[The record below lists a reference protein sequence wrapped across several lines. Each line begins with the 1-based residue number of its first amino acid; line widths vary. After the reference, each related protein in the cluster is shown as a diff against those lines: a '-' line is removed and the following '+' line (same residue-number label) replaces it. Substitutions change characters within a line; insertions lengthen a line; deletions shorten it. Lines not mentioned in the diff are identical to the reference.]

1 MVNKPFTGRS
11 RQYLLLPFSLEE
23 IGQELDPIQIKASLP
38 NLLRFGLYPQVFLTQ
53 LENSVPI
60 NQLKSIISIYF
71 SGPKG
76 V

>member
-1 MVNKPFTGRS
+1 MSEEWSEMKWGDLIT
-11 RQYLLLPFSLEE
+11 LEY
-23 IGQELDPIQIKASLP
+23 GKS
-38 NLLRFGLYPQVFLTQ
+38 LTQ